1 VTKTMLNQIIL
12 FSRFTL

>member
-1 VTKTMLNQIIL
+1 VTKTMLNQIIA